1 MKYDRPKWV
10 LGRCGMAVLC
20 INMTYW
26 TSNSEK
32 ALNDDGNAG
41 VSKYAKVCA
50 SQLESI
56 VELVRSNI
64 NSLDR
69 CTIEALIVLDVH
81 NRDCIA

>member
-1 MKYDRPKWV
+1 VDTAAARGNVDEWLLWVEDRMIKCVQKVHQDGFYDFVKYDRAKWV

-32 ALNDDGNAG
+32 ALNDEGNAG

-50 SQLESI
+50 S
-56 VELVRSNI
+56 
-64 NSLDR
+64 
-69 CTIEALIVLDVH
+69 
-81 NRDCIA
+81 